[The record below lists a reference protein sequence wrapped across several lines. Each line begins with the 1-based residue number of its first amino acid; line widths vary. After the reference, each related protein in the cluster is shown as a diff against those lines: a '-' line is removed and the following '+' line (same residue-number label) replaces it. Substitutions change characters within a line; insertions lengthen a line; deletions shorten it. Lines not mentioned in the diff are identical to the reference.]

1 MATAFAAA
9 NTVSPSAIVA
19 RGRTTR
25 GVFRGD
31 PESVM
36 ERDLVLAQP
45 ASSPSLAAAV
55 PLGRAPSFSPFPL
68 RQSFESHGKWRYSA
82 VVRRGALNV
91 PALFFRRV
99 AASNGVRS
107 REACRSETRSPGIVD
122 NYLEKFGYIA
132 PTKNGTAALRSQ
144 EALVDAVKEFQR
156 FAGLRVTAVTGRF
169 RRTVAASSSPR
180 CVEPRNEK
188 TLVSS
193 LLNTYTRQRRKAGLS
208 PPDDF
213 NVARR
218 LRAGN
223 APGRLRA
230 ATTASRVS
238 ETPCVLLL
246 LALNSG
252 TSSAVLG
259 RTASRRVDNETAAT
273 MQLPRCG
280 VRDKVGFGLDARRR
294 RRRYALQGSK
304 WASNELSYRISKY
317 PRRVK
322 DRVAV
327 DKEIARAFKFVRG
340 EHGDGDPFNG
350 PGGTLAHAFFPR
362 YGGDAH
368 FDDEEKWTI
377 DEYTGVNL
385 FQVAAHE
392 FGHSLGLSHSDVR
405 RSLMAPF
412 YRGFEPG
419 FQLDRDDIDGVQAL
433 YGAVHRTTKTPSK
446 GSRKPAQ
453 PGPDLCQDA
462 TIDAATRTE
471 DGSSYVFKGDY
482 YWKIETDGIAD
493 GYPRRIS
500 DDWGGLPGHID
511 AALTWSDGKTFF
523 FKGGNYWRFRNK
535 QMSKGYPQKISVGFQ
550 GIPDNLDAALVWSGN
565 GKTYFFKGNQY
576 WRYDSRNEVPVSD
589 RYPQPV
595 SNWNGVPGHLDAAF
609 QWQNG
614 YSYFFK
620 GPNYYRFNDKDFG
633 VDKGDPPYPRATSVW
648 WFDCKAM
655 SSAMAQQQASSRR
668 HPESATAHVLDRTEA
683 PMAPRIPVRQ
693 LGLQRDAAPEAP
705 ELGPVGH
712 AEPPPPT
719 TVAAGA
725 STSFLTSSTAALV
738 LLAVPLFRPLQHV

>member
-1 MATAFAAA
+1 MG
-9 NTVSPSAIVA
+9 A
-19 RGRTTR
+19 RGLSPAARGGKEAPHKSAGRRTRSQNKAMRRR
-25 GVFRGD
+25 G
-31 PESVM
+31 
-36 ERDLVLAQP
+36 LVDAYRLLP
-45 ASSPSLAAAV
+45 STMLLPFVLLVASSPTLLA
-55 PLGRAPSFSPFPL
+55 G
-68 RQSFESHGKWRYSA
+68 
-82 VVRRGALNV
+82 
-91 PALFFRRV
+91 
-99 AASNGVRS
+99 AASES
-107 REACRSETRSPGIVD
+107 SDMAM

-156 FAGLRVTAVTGRF
+156 FAGLRVTG
-169 RRTVAASSSPR
+169 
-180 CVEPRNEK
+180 
-188 TLVSS
+188 
-193 LLNTYTRQRRKAGLS
+193 
-208 PPDDF
+208 
-213 NVARR
+213 
-218 LRAGN
+218 
-223 APGRLRA
+223 
-230 ATTASRVS
+230 
-238 ETPCVLLL
+238 
-246 LALNSG
+246 
-252 TSSAVLG
+252 
-259 RTASRRVDNETAAT
+259 RVDNETAST

-327 DKEIARAFKFVRG
+327 DKEIARAFKMWSDVSPLTFTHKKTGPVNIDIQFVRG

-419 FQLDRDDIDGVQAL
+419 FQLDRDDIDGIQSL

-462 TIDAATRTE
+462 AIDAATRTE

-482 YWKIETDGIAD
+482 YWKIETDGVAD

-535 QMSKGYPQKISVGFQ
+535 QVSKGYPQKISVGFQ

-595 SNWNGVPGHLDAAF
+595 SNWNGLPGHLDAAF

-683 PMAPRIPVRQ
+683 PMAARVPVRP

-725 STSFLTSSTAALV
+725 STLASGTAALA
-738 LLAVPLFRPLQHV
+738 LLAVPFLRPLV

>member
-1 MATAFAAA
+1 MRRRGLVDACRLL
-9 NTVSPSAIVA
+9 PSAMPPLLPL
-19 RGRTTR
+19 
-25 GVFRGD
+25 FFL
-31 PESVM
+31 
-36 ERDLVLAQP
+36 LV
-45 ASSPSLAAAV
+45 ASSSSLFAGAAT
-55 PLGRAPSFSPFPL
+55 S
-68 RQSFESHGKWRYSA
+68 ESSDMA
-82 VVRRGALNV
+82 M
-91 PALFFRRV
+91 
-99 AASNGVRS
+99 
-107 REACRSETRSPGIVD
+107 

-156 FAGLRVTAVTGRF
+156 FAGLRVTG
-169 RRTVAASSSPR
+169 
-180 CVEPRNEK
+180 
-188 TLVSS
+188 
-193 LLNTYTRQRRKAGLS
+193 
-208 PPDDF
+208 
-213 NVARR
+213 
-218 LRAGN
+218 
-223 APGRLRA
+223 
-230 ATTASRVS
+230 
-238 ETPCVLLL
+238 
-246 LALNSG
+246 
-252 TSSAVLG
+252 
-259 RTASRRVDNETAAT
+259 RVDNETAAT
-273 MQLPRCG
+273 MELPRCG

-327 DKEIARAFKFVRG
+327 DKEIARAFKMWSDVSPLTFTHKKTGPVNIDIQFVRG

-462 TIDAATRTE
+462 AIDASTRTE

-595 SNWNGVPGHLDAAF
+595 SNWNGLPGHLDAAF

-633 VDKGDPPYPRATSVW
+633 GRLTRGDPPYPRATSVW

-683 PMAPRIPVRQ
+683 PMAPRVPVRP

-712 AEPPPPT
+712 AEAPPPT

-725 STSFLTSSTAALV
+725 STSFVASSSAALV
-738 LLAVPLFRPLQHV
+738 LLAVPLFRPLV

>member
-1 MATAFAAA
+1 MKRILH
-9 NTVSPSAIVA
+9 S
-19 RGRTTR
+19 
-25 GVFRGD
+25 
-31 PESVM
+31 
-36 ERDLVLAQP
+36 
-45 ASSPSLAAAV
+45 
-55 PLGRAPSFSPFPL
+55 
-68 RQSFESHGKWRYSA
+68 Y
-82 VVRRGALNV
+82 LN
-91 PALFFRRV
+91 L
-99 AASNGVRS
+99 NI
-107 REACRSETRSPGIVD
+107 ELK

-156 FAGLRVTAVTGRF
+156 FAGLRVTG
-169 RRTVAASSSPR
+169 
-180 CVEPRNEK
+180 
-188 TLVSS
+188 
-193 LLNTYTRQRRKAGLS
+193 
-208 PPDDF
+208 
-213 NVARR
+213 
-218 LRAGN
+218 
-223 APGRLRA
+223 
-230 ATTASRVS
+230 
-238 ETPCVLLL
+238 
-246 LALNSG
+246 
-252 TSSAVLG
+252 
-259 RTASRRVDNETAAT
+259 RVDNETAAT

-327 DKEIARAFKFVRG
+327 DKEIARAFKMWSDVSPLTFTHKKTGPVNIDIQFVRG

-500 DDWGGLPGHID
+500 DDWGGLPGHVD

-738 LLAVPLFRPLQHV
+738 LLAVPLFRPLQRV

>member
-1 MATAFAAA
+1 MPIAALLFLVVASALVADASASGSSDMA
-9 NTVSPSAIVA
+9 V
-19 RGRTTR
+19 
-25 GVFRGD
+25 
-31 PESVM
+31 
-36 ERDLVLAQP
+36 
-45 ASSPSLAAAV
+45 
-55 PLGRAPSFSPFPL
+55 
-68 RQSFESHGKWRYSA
+68 
-82 VVRRGALNV
+82 
-91 PALFFRRV
+91 
-99 AASNGVRS
+99 
-107 REACRSETRSPGIVD
+107 
-122 NYLEKFGYIA
+122 NYLEKFGYIE
-132 PTKNGTAALRSQ
+132 PPKNGTAALRSQ
-144 EALVDAVKEFQR
+144 HALIDAVKEFQR
-156 FAGLRVTAVTGRF
+156 FAGLKVTG
-169 RRTVAASSSPR
+169 
-180 CVEPRNEK
+180 
-188 TLVSS
+188 
-193 LLNTYTRQRRKAGLS
+193 
-208 PPDDF
+208 
-213 NVARR
+213 
-218 LRAGN
+218 
-223 APGRLRA
+223 
-230 ATTASRVS
+230 
-238 ETPCVLLL
+238 
-246 LALNSG
+246 
-252 TSSAVLG
+252 
-259 RTASRRVDNETAAT
+259 RVDNETAMT

-280 VRDKVGFGLDARRR
+280 VRDKGGIGLDARRR

-317 PRRVK
+317 PRRIK

-327 DKEIARAFKFVRG
+327 DKEIARAFKMWSDVSPLSFTHKKSGPVNIDIQFVRG

-377 DEYTGVNL
+377 DEYNGVNL

-433 YGAVHRTTKTPSK
+433 YGAVHRTTKAPSK

-462 TIDAATRTE
+462 AIDAATRTE

-523 FKGGNYWRFRNK
+523 FKGNNYWRFRNK
-535 QMSKGYPQKISVGFQ
+535 QVSKGYPQRISVGFQ
-550 GIPDNLDAALVWSGN
+550 GIPDNVDAALVWSGN
-565 GKTYFFKGNQY
+565 GKTYFFKGAQY
-576 WRYDSRNEVPVSD
+576 WRYDSRSEVPVSD
-589 RYPQPV
+589 RYPQPI
-595 SNWNGVPGHLDAAF
+595 SNWNGLPDHLDAAF

-620 GPNYYRFNDKDFG
+620 GSHYYRFNDKDFG

-655 SSAMAQQQASSRR
+655 SSAMAQQQSRR

-683 PMAPRIPVRQ
+683 PVAQRLPARAQ
-693 LGLQRDAAPEAP
+693 GLQRDAAPEAP
-705 ELGPVGH
+705 EMEPVGH
-712 AEPPPPT
+712 AEAPPPT
-719 TVAAGA
+719 TVANGA
-725 STSFLTSSTAALV
+725 NSPALASGTV
-738 LLAVPLFRPLQHV
+738 LLLAATLLRPFV

>member
-1 MATAFAAA
+1 MRRQRLVDAFRLLLS
-9 NTVSPSAIVA
+9 TMPPVLPL
-19 RGRTTR
+19 
-25 GVFRGD
+25 FL
-31 PESVM
+31 
-36 ERDLVLAQP
+36 LV
-45 ASSPSLAAAV
+45 ASSSCLLA
-55 PLGRAPSFSPFPL
+55 S
-68 RQSFESHGKWRYSA
+68 
-82 VVRRGALNV
+82 
-91 PALFFRRV
+91 
-99 AASNGVRS
+99 AASLES
-107 REACRSETRSPGIVD
+107 SDMAM

-156 FAGLRVTAVTGRF
+156 FAGIRVTG
-169 RRTVAASSSPR
+169 
-180 CVEPRNEK
+180 
-188 TLVSS
+188 
-193 LLNTYTRQRRKAGLS
+193 
-208 PPDDF
+208 
-213 NVARR
+213 
-218 LRAGN
+218 
-223 APGRLRA
+223 
-230 ATTASRVS
+230 
-238 ETPCVLLL
+238 
-246 LALNSG
+246 
-252 TSSAVLG
+252 
-259 RTASRRVDNETAAT
+259 RVDNETAAT

-322 DRVAV
+322 DRAAV
-327 DKEIARAFKFVRG
+327 DKEIARAFKMWSDVSPLSFTHKKTGPVNIDIQFVRG

-405 RSLMAPF
+405 RSLSTGLCTGRPRRRA
-412 YRGFEPG
+412 REAANRRS
-419 FQLDRDDIDGVQAL
+419 LVLTCA
-433 YGAVHRTTKTPSK
+433 RTPPSTLPQ
-446 GSRKPAQ
+446 GRRTAARTCSRVTTT
-453 PGPDLCQDA
+453 GRFD
-462 TIDAATRTE
+462 
-471 DGSSYVFKGDY
+471 
-482 YWKIETDGIAD
+482 TDGIAD

-535 QMSKGYPQKISVGFQ
+535 QMSKGYPQKINVGFQ
-550 GIPDNLDAALVWSGN
+550 GIPGQSGC
-565 GKTYFFKGNQY
+565 GT
-576 WRYDSRNEVPVSD
+576 RRNEVPVSD

-595 SNWNGVPGHLDAAF
+595 SNWNGVPGNLDAAF

-668 HPESATAHVLDRTEA
+668 HPESATVHVLDRTEA
-683 PMAPRIPVRQ
+683 PMAPRVPVRP
-693 LGLQRDAAPEAP
+693 LA
-705 ELGPVGH
+705 
-712 AEPPPPT
+712 PPPT

-725 STSFLTSSTAALV
+725 STSFAASSSAALV
-738 LLAVPLFRPLQHV
+738 LLAIPLFRPLV

>member
-1 MATAFAAA
+1 MRRRGLVDACRLL
-9 NTVSPSAIVA
+9 PSAMPPLLPL
-19 RGRTTR
+19 
-25 GVFRGD
+25 FFL
-31 PESVM
+31 
-36 ERDLVLAQP
+36 LV
-45 ASSPSLAAAV
+45 ASSSSLFAGAAT
-55 PLGRAPSFSPFPL
+55 S
-68 RQSFESHGKWRYSA
+68 ESSDMA
-82 VVRRGALNV
+82 M
-91 PALFFRRV
+91 
-99 AASNGVRS
+99 
-107 REACRSETRSPGIVD
+107 

-156 FAGLRVTAVTGRF
+156 FAGLRVTG
-169 RRTVAASSSPR
+169 
-180 CVEPRNEK
+180 
-188 TLVSS
+188 
-193 LLNTYTRQRRKAGLS
+193 
-208 PPDDF
+208 
-213 NVARR
+213 
-218 LRAGN
+218 
-223 APGRLRA
+223 
-230 ATTASRVS
+230 
-238 ETPCVLLL
+238 
-246 LALNSG
+246 
-252 TSSAVLG
+252 
-259 RTASRRVDNETAAT
+259 RVDNETAAT
-273 MQLPRCG
+273 MELPRCG

-327 DKEIARAFKFVRG
+327 DKEIARAFKMWSDVSPLTFTHKKTGPVNIDIQFVRG

-462 TIDAATRTE
+462 AIDASTRTE

-595 SNWNGVPGHLDAAF
+595 SNWNGLPGHLDAAF

-683 PMAPRIPVRQ
+683 PMAPRVPVRP

-712 AEPPPPT
+712 AEAPPPT

-725 STSFLTSSTAALV
+725 STSFVASSSAALV
-738 LLAVPLFRPLQHV
+738 LLAVPLFRPLV

>member
-1 MATAFAAA
+1 M
-9 NTVSPSAIVA
+9 NNRS
-19 RGRTTR
+19 
-25 GVFRGD
+25 
-31 PESVM
+31 
-36 ERDLVLAQP
+36 L
-45 ASSPSLAAAV
+45 ASSFLH
-55 PLGRAPSFSPFPL
+55 
-68 RQSFESHGKWRYSA
+68 Q
-82 VVRRGALNV
+82 
-91 PALFFRRV
+91 
-99 AASNGVRS
+99 
-107 REACRSETRSPGIVD
+107 

-156 FAGLRVTAVTGRF
+156 FAGLRVTG
-169 RRTVAASSSPR
+169 
-180 CVEPRNEK
+180 
-188 TLVSS
+188 
-193 LLNTYTRQRRKAGLS
+193 
-208 PPDDF
+208 
-213 NVARR
+213 
-218 LRAGN
+218 
-223 APGRLRA
+223 
-230 ATTASRVS
+230 
-238 ETPCVLLL
+238 
-246 LALNSG
+246 
-252 TSSAVLG
+252 
-259 RTASRRVDNETAAT
+259 RVDNETAST

-327 DKEIARAFKFVRG
+327 DKEIARAFKMWSDVSPLTFTHKKTGPVNIDIQFVRG

-419 FQLDRDDIDGVQAL
+419 FQLDRDDIDGIQSL

-462 TIDAATRTE
+462 AIDAATRTE

-482 YWKIETDGIAD
+482 YWKIETDGVAD

-535 QMSKGYPQKISVGFQ
+535 QVSKGYPQKISVGFQ

-595 SNWNGVPGHLDAAF
+595 SNWNGLPGHLDAAF

-683 PMAPRIPVRQ
+683 PMAARVPVRP

-725 STSFLTSSTAALV
+725 STSFLASSTAVLV
-738 LLAVPLFRPLQHV
+738 LLVVPFFRPLQLV